1 MSTTLRSI
9 GIDTAKTLYDL
20 IRGDNSNWLFFLG
33 GESASPEENKNTI
46 TDDNSVWQDITF
58 LQKIRDNEVAIVARR
73 VNWSS
78 GNVYYPYDSNGIPE
92 TGASGAER
100 NYYAMTEDREVFVCM
115 GANEKNRHDQFGL
128 STSTIKPTR
137 ENQNTI
143 LADGYT
149 WRFLYKVDLAD
160 KNFLTNTYM
169 PVPDINEYDIVPSSI
184 SKKEEA
190 FRRGCGTNVGASG
203 SCWFYY
209 KDDAIDPVTS
219 DTFSKGDLDFC
230 TENIKCTNC
239 FAIAKALNRSYTF
252 NLLGNC
258 TDNLCASTTTIKSGY
273 ELALDQQR
281 KTSPNRNLYL
291 QANVY
296 KEAKAKIGQIQSV
309 SIDLSGLS
317 VSDLTT
323 TTKNPVVELSSS
335 SGENAVVQLTT
346 YKSGSSF
353 VIDGIRLVGRG
364 SGYRDAS
371 VLSVTNNLEN
381 RIRINLDYQDG
392 LFADPRRLLNAT
404 RVMVRV
410 GIRTDRLADE
420 FGTNQVTFRR
430 YGIIRDVQ
438 TQGQTT
444 NFQAGSDTGS
454 GQVQRFSN
462 VKKVNVT
469 SPSAISFGATPTFR
483 ISDFSHD
490 KTKII
495 TQSGEPA
502 FNNLRQDK
510 KTKVKQSSKIVSTK
524 QVGSKVATL
533 ELIEASNN
541 VQVGDELVL
550 NTNLTD
556 VFTVS
561 QVTSTPNVTPF
572 TGKLVS
578 SNDTNIT
585 ATSSTASVEAP
596 PREVFFQYIY
606 SLGKY

>member
-1 MSTTLRSI
+1 M
-9 GIDTAKTLYDL
+9 
-20 IRGDNSNWLFFLG
+20 
-33 GESASPEENKNTI
+33 
-46 TDDNSVWQDITF
+46 
-58 LQKIRDNEVAIVARR
+58 
-73 VNWSS
+73 
-78 GNVYYPYDSNGIPE
+78 
-92 TGASGAER
+92 
-100 NYYAMTEDREVFVCM
+100 
-115 GANEKNRHDQFGL
+115 
-128 STSTIKPTR
+128 
-137 ENQNTI
+137 
-143 LADGYT
+143 
-149 WRFLYKVDLAD
+149 
-160 KNFLTNTYM
+160 
-169 PVPDINEYDIVPSSI
+169 
-184 SKKEEA
+184 
-190 FRRGCGTNVGASG
+190 
-203 SCWFYY
+203 
-209 KDDAIDPVTS
+209 
-219 DTFSKGDLDFC
+219 
-230 TENIKCTNC
+230 
-239 FAIAKALNRSYTF
+239 
-252 NLLGNC
+252 
-258 TDNLCASTTTIKSGY
+258 
-273 ELALDQQR
+273 
-281 KTSPNRNLYL
+281 
-291 QANVY
+291 
-296 KEAKAKIGQIQSV
+296 
-309 SIDLSGLS
+309 SGLS

-323 TTKNPVVELSSS
+323 TTKNPVVEISSS

-353 VIDGIRLVGRG
+353 VIDGISLVNGG

-371 VLSVTNNLEN
+371 VLSVTNSLEN
-381 RIRINLDYQDG
+381 RIGINLDYQDG

-410 GIRTDRLADE
+410 GIRTDRLADD
-420 FGTNQVTFRR
+420 FGTNQITFRR

-462 VKKVNVT
+462 VKKINVT
-469 SPSAISFGATPTFR
+469 SASAISFGATPTFN

-495 TQSGEPA
+495 TQSGLPA

-556 VFTVS
+556 IFTVS

>member
-1 MSTTLRSI
+1 
-9 GIDTAKTLYDL
+9 
-20 IRGDNSNWLFFLG
+20 
-33 GESASPEENKNTI
+33 
-46 TDDNSVWQDITF
+46 
-58 LQKIRDNEVAIVARR
+58 
-73 VNWSS
+73 
-78 GNVYYPYDSNGIPE
+78 
-92 TGASGAER
+92 
-100 NYYAMTEDREVFVCM
+100 MTEDKEVFVCM
-115 GANEKNRHDQFGL
+115 GANEKNRYDQFGL

-137 ENQNTI
+137 ANQNTV
-143 LADGYT
+143 LADGYS
-149 WRFLYKVDLAD
+149 WRFLYKIDLAD
-160 KNFLTNTYM
+160 KTFLSNTYM
-169 PVPDINEYDIVPSSI
+169 PVPDINEYDIVPSTA

-190 FRRGCGTNVGASG
+190 FRRGCGNNAGASG
-203 SCWFYY
+203 SCCFYY
-209 KDDAIDPVTS
+209 KEDAIDPVTS
-219 DTFSKGDLDFC
+219 DAFSKGDLDFC

-239 FAIAKALNRSYTF
+239 FAIAKALNRSYIF

-258 TDNLCASTTTIKSGY
+258 TDNPCASTTTIKSGY

-296 KEAKAKIGQIQSV
+296 KDAKAEIGQIQSV

-323 TTKNPVVELSSS
+323 TTKDPVVEISSS

-346 YKSGSSF
+346 YKSGSNY
-353 VIDGIRLVGRG
+353 VIDGIEVITKG

-371 VLSVTNNLEN
+371 ILSVTNSLEN

-410 GIRTDRLADE
+410 GIRTDRLADD

-438 TQGQTT
+438 SQGQTT
-444 NFQAGSDTGS
+444 NFQAGSDTGT
-454 GQVQRFSN
+454 GQIQRFSN
-462 VKKVNVT
+462 VKKINVT
-469 SPSAISFGATPTFR
+469 SPSNISFGATPTFD
-483 ISDFSHD
+483 ISSISHD
-490 KTKII
+490 KTKIVNEK
-495 TQSGEPA
+495 GLNV
-502 FNNLRQDK
+502 FNNLTQDS
-510 KTKVKQSSKIVSTK
+510 KTKVPQSAKIVATK
-524 QVGSKVATL
+524 QVGAKAATL
-533 ELIEASNN
+533 ELIEASDT

-550 NTNLTD
+550 NTDLTD

-561 QVTSTPNVTPF
+561 QVTSSPTVTPF

-585 ATSSTASVEAP
+585 ATSSTAAVEAP

>member
-33 GESASPEENKNTI
+33 GESANPEENKNTI

-58 LQKIRDNEVAIVARR
+58 LQKIRDNEVAIIARR
-73 VNWSS
+73 VNWTR

-92 TGASGAER
+92 TGASGPER
-100 NYYAMTEDREVFVCM
+100 NYYAMNEDNEVFVCM
-115 GANEKNRHDQFGL
+115 GANEKNRHDQYGL
-128 STSTIKPTR
+128 SNSTIKPTR
-137 ENQNTI
+137 TNQNTV
-143 LADGYT
+143 LSDGYT
-149 WRFLYKVDLAD
+149 WRFLYKIDLGD
-160 KNFLTNTYM
+160 TQFLTNTYM
-169 PVPDINEYDIVPSSI
+169 PVPDINEYDIVPSTA

-190 FRRGCGTNVGASG
+190 FRRGCGNNVGASG
-203 SCWFYY
+203 SCCFYY
-209 KDDAIDPVTS
+209 KEDAIDPVTS
-219 DTFSKGDLDFC
+219 NTFSKGDLDFC

-258 TDNLCASTTTIKSGY
+258 TDNPCASTTTIKSGY
-273 ELALDQQR
+273 ELALNQQR

-296 KEAKAKIGQIQSV
+296 KEAKAKVGQIQSV

-323 TTKNPVVELSSS
+323 TTKNPVVEISSS

-353 VIDGIRLVGRG
+353 VIDGISLVNGG

-371 VLSVTNNLEN
+371 ILSVTNSLEN
-381 RIRINLDYQDG
+381 RIRINLDYQEG

-404 RVMVRV
+404 RVMVKV
-410 GIRTDRLADE
+410 GIRTDRLADD

-438 TQGQTT
+438 SQGQTT

-454 GQVQRFSN
+454 GQIQRFSN
-462 VKKVNVT
+462 VKKINVT
-469 SPSAISFGATPTFR
+469 SPSTISFGAIPTFR
-483 ISDFSHD
+483 ISSVSHD
-490 KTKII
+490 KTKIVAEK
-495 TQSGEPA
+495 GEDA
-502 FNNLRQDK
+502 FTSLRTDS
-510 KTKVKQSSKIVSTK
+510 KTKVPQSAKIIATK
-524 QVGSKVATL
+524 QVGSKSATL
-533 ELIEASNN
+533 ELIEASDN
-541 VQVGDELVL
+541 VKVGDELVL
-550 NTNLTD
+550 NTNLTE
-556 VFTVS
+556 VYTVS
-561 QVTSTPNVTPF
+561 QVTSSPTVTPF

-578 SNDTNIT
+578 SNTTNIT